1 MAQSRSALTSGSALG
16 LLLAAGFL
24 SFAAQA
30 QTTEDDTTEQ
40 AESVALGTI
49 ILSAE
54 DQIKQALGVSN
65 ISAEDIAKQPIVN
78 DIAQIIR
85 KQPGVNL
92 TGTTASGAYGNNR
105 QIDIRGMG
113 PENTLILIDGKPVNS
128 RSSAMMGRSGERDTK
143 GDSNWVPA
151 ELVERIEVIR
161 GPAAARYGS
170 GASGG
175 VVNIITKKPTEATG
189 AINLNYN
196 IPQSN
201 KEGSGQR
208 ANFMYATPIGENF
221 VLRLNGNYN
230 KTEPDDPDINT
241 SEIDPNDRATN
252 PAGRSGTINK
262 DLGVLLSWTPVDGH
276 KIDFDLAFSRQST
289 IYTGEAENSNAGVS
303 TPGSV
308 PEQLLNTES
317 RVIHRRNLAITH
329 EGEYDF
335 GKSFSYLQWERT
347 RNATVPV
354 GQAGAGTGQPSSTEK
369 YTNELD
375 SINLKSEWVLPF
387 AVYGRDQSLT
397 LGAEFRYE
405 KLSDPRNFGRPGDGS
420 LPNVDPNNLT
430 DQLSQKTYSLY
441 AESNLYWTEKLTL
454 TPAVRYDYNSNFGGG
469 FSPSLN
475 ATYDFTDEWQM
486 KVGIG
491 RAFKAPNLYQLNPTY
506 YWNTMGNGCPIDP
519 ATGVRIPGPCYV
531 VGNPDLQ
538 AEYSINKEIGFAYTN
553 DSGLT
558 GSLTW
563 FRNDYKNRIAQSRFP
578 ITAPGVRPAVLV
590 WENTPKA
597 LVEGLEG
604 NFATPLGESFFFN
617 ANATYMIES
626 KEKQTGQPLSLIPE
640 YTINASLD
648 WYANDDLTVTL
659 SATHYGKI
667 EAPTFNT
674 SNGAAYA
681 YPDVR
686 EAYTLFGLN
695 ANWQINDTVTL
706 NGGIDNLFD
715 KKLFRTGRSGDA
727 NSYNEPGRQFYISL
741 NTTF

>member
-1 MAQSRSALTSGSALG
+1 MAKSKSALTSGSALG
-16 LLLAAGFL
+16 LLLTAGLL

-30 QTTEDDTTEQ
+30 QTTAEPEDSGDL
-40 AESVALGTI
+40 VALDTVV
-49 ILSAE
+49 LSAE

-92 TGTTASGAYGNNR
+92 TGTTASGSYGNNR

-151 ELVERIEVIR
+151 EMVEKIEVIR

-175 VVNIITKKPTEATG
+175 VVNIITKRPTEATG
-189 AINLNYN
+189 AINLTYN

-208 ANFMYATPIGENF
+208 ANFMFARPIGENLT
-221 VLRLNGNYN
+221 LRLNGNYN
-230 KTEPDDPDINT
+230 RTNPDDPDINT
-241 SEIDPNDRATN
+241 SEIPEDERAAN

-262 DLGVLLSWTPVDGH
+262 DIGALLSWTPVEGH
-276 KIDFDLAFSRQST
+276 KLDFDFAFSRQSSV
-289 IYTGEAENSNAGVS
+289 YTGEAENSNAAVG

-308 PEQLLNTES
+308 PEQLLGTES
-317 RVIHRRNLAITH
+317 RVLHRRNMSITH
-329 EGEYDF
+329 EGEYAF
-335 GKSFSYLQWERT
+335 GKSFSYLQWENT
-347 RNATVPV
+347 RNASVGI
-354 GQAGAGTGQPSSTEK
+354 GQAGSGTGQPNTTEK
-369 YTNELD
+369 TTNKLD

-387 AVYGRDQSLT
+387 AIYGRDQSLT
-397 LGAEFRYE
+397 LGAEARYE
-405 KLSDPRNFGRPGDGS
+405 KLEDPRNFGRSPTGVE
-420 LPNVDPNNLT
+420 LPNVDPDNLT
-430 DQLSQKTYSLY
+430 NTLSQKTFSLY
-441 AESNLYWTEKLTL
+441 AESNLYWNDKLTL
-454 TPAVRYDYNSNFGGG
+454 TPALRYDHNSNFGGG

-475 ATYDFTDEWQM
+475 ATYDFTHEWQM
-486 KVGIG
+486 KVGVG
-491 RAFKAPNLYQLNPTY
+491 RAFKAPNLYQLNPSY
-506 YWNTMGNGCPIDP
+506 YWNTNGRGCPIDP
-519 ATGVRIPGPCYV
+519 ETGTRIPGPCYV
-531 VGNPDLQ
+531 VGDPDLK
-538 AEYSINKEIGFAYTN
+538 AEHSVNKEIGFAYN
-553 DSGLT
+553 GDSGLT
-558 GSLTW
+558 GSMTW

-578 ITAPGVRPAVLV
+578 ISPVGVRPAILK
-590 WENTPKA
+590 WENTPEA
-597 LVEGLEG
+597 VVEGLEG
-604 NFATPLGESFFFN
+604 NFATPLGEAFFFN
-617 ANATYMIES
+617 ANATYMIQS
-626 KEKQTGQPLSLIPE
+626 KEKQTDQPLSLIPKH
-640 YTINASLD
+640 TINASLD
-648 WYANDDLTVTL
+648 WYARDNLTVTL

-674 SNGAAYA
+674 SNGAVYTD
-681 YPDVR
+681 PDLR
-686 EAYTLFGLN
+686 ESYTLFGLN
-695 ANWQINDTVTL
+695 ANWKINDTVTL

-715 KKLFRTGRSGDA
+715 KKLFRTGRNGDA

>member
-1 MAQSRSALTSGSALG
+1 MGKSRSALISGSALG
-16 LLLAAGFL
+16 LLLASGLFYLPAN
-24 SFAAQA
+24 AQA
-30 QTTEDDTTEQ
+30 VEDDTEDS
-40 AESVALGTI
+40 EILGTI
-49 ILSAE
+49 VISAE
-54 DQIKQALGVSN
+54 DQIKQALGAST
-65 ISAEDIAKQPIVN
+65 ITAEDLAKQPIVN

-128 RSSAMMGRSGERDTK
+128 RNSAMMGRSGERDTK

-151 ELVERIEVIR
+151 EMVERIEVIR

-175 VVNIITKKPTEATG
+175 VVNIVTKKPETATG
-189 AINLNYN
+189 SINLTYN

-201 KEGSGQR
+201 KEGSSQR

-221 VLRLNGNYN
+221 TLRLNGNYN
-230 KTEPDDPDINT
+230 KTNADDPDINT
-241 SEIDPNDRATN
+241 SQLPAAERASN
-252 PAGRSGTINK
+252 PAGRSGTVNK
-262 DLGVLLSWTPVDGH
+262 DVGVLLSWAPTDSH
-276 KIDFDLAFSRQST
+276 KIDFDFAFSRQSS
-289 IYTGEAENSNAGVS
+289 IYAGESENSNAGGVI
-303 TPGSV
+303 V
-308 PEQLLNTES
+308 EDLLNTES

-329 EGEYDF
+329 EGEYNF
-335 GKSFSYLQWERT
+335 GKSFSYLQWENT

-354 GQAGAGTGQPSSTEK
+354 GQGGSVTGQPSSTNK

-375 SINLKSEWVLPF
+375 SVNLKTEWVMPF
-387 AVYGRDQSLT
+387 QVYKRDQSLT

-405 KLSDPRNFGRPGDGS
+405 KLNDPQNFGRSPTGVA
-420 LPNVDPNNLT
+420 LPNVDPSNLT
-430 DQLSQKTYSLY
+430 NTLSQKTYSIY
-441 AESNLYWTEKLTL
+441 AESNIYWDDKLTL

-486 KVGIG
+486 KVGVG

-519 ATGVRIPGPCYV
+519 DTGTRIPGPCYV
-531 VGNPDLQ
+531 VGDPNLQ
-538 AEYSINKEIGFAYTN
+538 AEHSINKEIGFAYN
-553 DSGLT
+553 SEDGLA

-578 ITAPGVRPAVLV
+578 ISPVGVTPAILK
-590 WENTPKA
+590 WENTPNA
-597 LVEGLEG
+597 VVEGLEG

-617 ANATYMIES
+617 ANATYMLQS
-626 KEKQTGQPLSLIPE
+626 KEKQTNQPLSLIPE

-648 WYANDDLTVTL
+648 WYARDNLTFTL

-674 SNGAAYA
+674 SNGAAYTA
-681 YPDVR
+681 PDVR
-686 EAYTLFGLN
+686 ESYTLYGLN

-706 NGGIDNLFD
+706 NGGIDNLLD
-715 KKLFRTGRSGDA
+715 KSLFRTGRSGDA